1 MARPISELEQ
11 NLPKIGEVISNASL
25 MQIFKVSNMGG
36 MRYSKTYDVL
46 ISNHYLKRINPVFN
60 PFDDKWIDGVLYYTG
75 MGNVGDQPNPPHSQ
89 NKRLYNEKYKGLYLF
104 EVFNQGELTYQGPV
118 KLYWTE
124 AQKEKKQ
131 NPSMYGTQ
139 HPNGIQPDK
148 NGKYRKVWIFP
159 ISKLG

>member
-1 MARPISELEQ
+1 MPDTTFVPPL
-11 NLPKIGEVISNASL
+11 KIGQVISNASL
-25 MQIFKVSNMGG
+25 STIFKVANMGG

-46 ISNHYLKRINPVFN
+46 VLISNHFLKRNNPTLN
-60 PFDDKWIDGVLYYTG
+60 PYDDKWVDGILYYTG

-89 NKRLYNEKYKGLYLF
+89 NRRLYYENYSALYLF
-104 EVFNQGELTYQGPV
+104 EVFRKGEYTYQGPV

-124 AQKEKKQ
+124 KQKKEKK
-131 NPSMYGTQ
+131 NPSLYGTQ

-159 ISKLG
+159 IAKL